1 MKNFEQMSS
10 YDVRD
15 QINIVVVTWVLDNI
29 TRIHDREDVRS
40 RWDDYN
46 LDKFGKNANEGG
58 SINN

>member
-10 YDVRD
+10 YDIKD
-15 QINIVVVTWVLDNI
+15 QQNIVVVTWVLDNI
-29 TRIHDREDVRS
+29 TRIHDREDRS

-46 LDKFGKNANEGG
+46 LEKLGKNPNEGG